1 MALEGLKLAR
11 DIKDGLSD
19 DHVLERARGMRVKSR
34 RAENAALD
42 EELRRKASEPRE

>member
-1 MALEGLKLAR
+1 LAIEGYKLAR
-11 DIKDGLSD
+11 DIKKGLSD
-19 DHVLERARGMRVKSR
+19 EAALERVRGMRVKSR